1 MKTLFKLAAAGV
13 VAALIAGPA
22 AADGHKVEI
31 EFAYPYSGL
40 FKETYAKIMKEFNKQ
55 HPNITVKFRASYE
68 NYEDGTNTILRE
80 AIADKL
86 PDVTMQGLNRQAIL
100 VEKGIAQSLE
110 PFIATEADFAK
121 DGYHKAM
128 LDLSTFDKQVYGLPF
143 SVSTPI
149 GYYNMDILKAA
160 GISKI
165 PTTWDEV
172 ITACEKIKKIG
183 KDGMFWGWNITGNW
197 FMQALMWSQDA
208 PMIKNA
214 KFNLD
219 GEAGLNAL
227 NQMKKL
233 FRGCGMK
240 NYSIADGQTAF
251 KSGKVG
257 MMFWSTSSVG
267 SVERDKTKDWTLQTA
282 PFPGMLGMNAPKA
295 LPAGGN
301 AAMFVSTSKDEK
313 RRQAAWT
320 FLKFITSGLGAAAVA
335 ETTGY
340 VPPNKAA
347 NEMIGDFYAAN
358 PNKLTAVKQLPL
370 LSTWFAYP
378 GENGL
383 AITKVIYDAQE
394 RIVVGDID
402 DMEELQEELVEEV
415 NALMPKG

>member
-1 MKTLFKLAAAGV
+1 
-13 VAALIAGPA
+13 
-22 AADGHKVEI
+22 
-31 EFAYPYSGL
+31 
-40 FKETYAKIMKEFNKQ
+40 
-55 HPNITVKFRASYE
+55 
-68 NYEDGTNTILRE
+68 
-80 AIADKL
+80 
-86 PDVTMQGLNRQAIL
+86 
-100 VEKGIAQSLE
+100 
-110 PFIATEADFAK
+110 
-121 DGYHKAM
+121 M

-149 GYYNMDILKAA
+149 GYYNMDIESRRHLENPDHL
-160 GISKI
+160 GRGHHGLR
-165 PTTWDEV
+165 
-172 ITACEKIKKIG
+172 KIKKTG

-197 FMQALMWSQDA
+197 FMQALINWSQDA
-208 PMIKNA
+208 PTIKNA

-267 SVERDKTKDWTLQTA
+267 SVEQDKTKDWTLQTA

-320 FLKFITSGLGAAAVA
+320 FLKFITSGLGAAAV

-358 PNKLTAVKQLPL
+358 PNKLTAVETLPL

-378 GENGL
+378 VKMAWPL
-383 AITKVIYDAQE
+383 
-394 RIVVGDID
+394 
-402 DMEELQEELVEEV
+402 
-415 NALMPKG
+415 PK